1 MTTQRA
7 KLPEPERLREEQ
19 EASTRHLK
27 EAGGAVAGAVGG
39 AGLGVL
45 AGPPGV
51 AAGAVIGAVAGTLTA
66 WAMDAEATEKEAADR
81 ELDKDIGVD
90 GGDIG
95 TSRLKHPPA
104 RVGAVSAEAAGSA
117 GASTDDTVSAAGPI
131 GAPPEEE

>member
-7 KLPEPERLREEQ
+7 KLPDPEQFREEQ
-19 EASTRHLK
+19 EASSRHLK

-51 AAGAVIGAVAGTLTA
+51 AAGAIIGAVAGTLTA
-66 WAMDAEATEKEAADR
+66 WAMDAEATEKEAADK
-81 ELDKDIGVD
+81 ELDRDIGVD

-95 TSRLKHPPA
+95 TSRLRHPPA
-104 RVGAVSAEAAGSA
+104 RVAAPSAEAAGSG
-117 GASTDDTVSAAGPI
+117 GASSDDTVTAGGPI